1 MRRTLSAMAFG
12 AMVAL
17 VPDGPPVGAQGR
29 EMPDGEMPDGGA
41 LATVTGVR
49 ATRGGGVECPALRD
63 DAGVLH
69 PVSYLP
75 PRIAVGDRVTV
86 RGTLAI
92 TTACRGVVLVVEA
105 LVGENA
111 GDGDG
116 AVGGR

>member
-1 MRRTLSAMAFG
+1 MVRHALFAIAVG

-17 VPDGPPVGAQGR
+17 VPDGLPVGAQGR
-29 EMPDGEMPDGGA
+29 DGPDGGA

-49 ATRGGGVECPALRD
+49 ATEGGGVECPTLRD

-75 PRIAVGDRVTV
+75 PRIALGDRVTV

-116 AVGGR
+116 AVGRR